1 MRERVLNL
9 EDDRL
14 RVSVSKIPAAFIF
27 FFIERVNLTDLI
39 FARRFHSLP
48 LLAIGKMKYNV
59 IILACRESF
68 HDLLPPSSASWLY
81 VSIEKHVPFQ
91 REIF

>member
-14 RVSVSKIPAAFIF
+14 RASLSKIPAAFIF
-27 FFIERVNLTDLI
+27 FFIERVNLTGLI
-39 FARRFHSLP
+39 FARRFHS

-68 HDLLPPSSASWLY
+68 RDLLPPPSASWLR
-81 VSIEKHVPFQ
+81 VS
-91 REIF
+91 